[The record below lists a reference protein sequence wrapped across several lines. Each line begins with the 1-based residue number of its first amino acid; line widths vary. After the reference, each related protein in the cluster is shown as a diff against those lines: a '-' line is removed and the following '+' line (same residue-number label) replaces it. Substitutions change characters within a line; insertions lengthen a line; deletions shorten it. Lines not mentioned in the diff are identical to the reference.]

1 MSSAKWRQF
10 CPGPVFTKRTV
21 ILPQDL
27 VKSRSRFLNFLIALK
42 FDKHLG
48 NSAAETP
55 VEFQSD
61 TIIITSNLVAS
72 RLHEIWR

>member
-1 MSSAKWRQF
+1 MSSVKWRQF
-10 CPGPVFTKRTV
+10 CPGPVFTKQTD

-27 VKSRSRFLNFLIALK
+27 VKSRSRFLNFPIALK

-48 NSAAETP
+48 NRAAETP
-55 VEFQSD
+55 VGFQSD